1 MKQNKLL
8 LNVEQGTFVNAEG
21 VEIATTK
28 LFVDVKL
35 PEEQDPVRIKLRA
48 ETNFQRDRLVAALN
62 RGVELP
68 IFVAHKTFKDRT
80 GKDVAYSH
88 LCVELV
94 IYGVKMSFKLYP
106 DAGSKDGRMVPATLE
121 KTIIYAYLGED
132 IGQKETVQEELPFS
146 D

>member
-8 LNVEQGTFVNAEG
+8 LNVEQSTFTNDAG
-21 VEIATTK
+21 VEIATNK
-28 LFVDVKL
+28 LFVDVVL
-35 PEEQDPVRIKLRA
+35 PEEKEPVRIKLRA
-48 ETNFQRDRLVAALN
+48 ETNFQRDRLVNALN
-62 RGVELP
+62 RGVDLP
-68 IFVAHKTFKDRT
+68 ILVAHKTFKDKA
-80 GKDVAYSH
+80 GKEVAYSY
-88 LCVELV
+88 LYVEITL
-94 IYGVKMSFKLYP
+94 YGVKMSFKLYP

>member
-8 LNVEQGTFVNAEG
+8 LNVEQGTFTNDAG
-21 VEIATTK
+21 VEIATNK

-35 PEEQDPVRIKLRA
+35 PEEQEPVRIKLRA
-48 ETNFQRDRLVAALN
+48 ETNFQRDRLVNALN

-68 IFVAHKTFKDRT
+68 VLVAHKTFKDKA
-80 GKDVAYSH
+80 GKEVAYSH
-88 LCVELV
+88 LYVDLV
-94 IYGVKMSFKLYP
+94 IYGYKMSFKLYP

-121 KTIIYAYLGED
+121 KNIIYAYLGEE
-132 IGQKETVQEELPFS
+132 IAQKESGQEELPFS